1 MKKDF
6 AETLKKL
13 RTLKGMTQ
21 QELAEKIFVTRFVV
35 AKWEKA
41 FNLPDIELGSI
52 NGLDLS
58 KQFL

>member
-21 QELAEKIFVTRFVV
+21 QELAEKIFVTRSQMGKS
-35 AKWEKA
+35 A
-41 FNLPDIELGSI
+41 
-52 NGLDLS
+52 
-58 KQFL
+58 QFA